1 MNFLNRIFGRQSQQQ
16 EDSSFPIHNE
26 QGHLETL
33 GERQVLTDAPY
44 VLPKDTQ
51 EISRLDFQHFLLRQ
65 AFQGNHL
72 APIEQPHDIL
82 DVGAGTGRWAYEMAQ
97 VFSQAF
103 VTGCDLVE
111 QATDKSPKL
120 PNYRFVEADVLK
132 GLPFRNQSFDFVHQR
147 LLFLAIPA
155 HLWAG
160 ELAELVRVARP
171 GGWIELV
178 ESEIQARNAGR
189 ATQLMGQWIIE
200 VSKRRGIDSSQVPN
214 LGAYLNKVG
223 LQNVVTRSVTVP
235 MGQWGGRVGSMMAAN
250 INSAYQ
256 AIKPLITSQLGISP
270 EIYEQNILL
279 QHQEWEELHSASVFY
294 AAYGQRPH

>member
-1 MNFLNRIFGRQSQQQ
+1 MNFLSRIFGRQDQQREGEFSPAHDRQ
-16 EDSSFPIHNE
+16 R
-26 QGHLETL
+26 HLETL

-65 AFQGNHL
+65 AFQGNYL
-72 APIEQPHDIL
+72 APIKQPHDIL
-82 DVGAGTGRWAYEMAQ
+82 DVGAGTGRWSYEMAQ
-97 VFSQAF
+97 AFPQAF

-111 QATDKSPKL
+111 QATDKNPK
-120 PNYRFVEADVLK
+120 PANYRFVEADVLK
-132 GLPFRNQSFDFVHQR
+132 ALPFRNQSFDFVHQR

-155 HLWAG
+155 HLWAI
-160 ELAELVRVARP
+160 ELVELVRVTRP

-178 ESEIQARNAGR
+178 ESEIQARNAGQ

-214 LGAYLNKVG
+214 LGVYLNTAG

-256 AIKPLITSQLGISP
+256 AMKPLITSQLGIPS
-270 EIYEQNILL
+270 EVYEQNILR
-279 QHQEWEELHSASVFY
+279 QHQEWEELQTSSVFY
-294 AAYGQRPH
+294 AAFGQRPH

>member
-1 MNFLNRIFGRQSQQQ
+1 MNFLSRIFGKQSQQQ
-16 EDSSFPIHNE
+16 KEDTIFSSSP
-26 QGHLETL
+26 LEAL

-65 AFQGNHL
+65 AFQSNYL
-72 APIEQPHDIL
+72 SPITQPKDIL
-82 DVGAGTGRWAYEMAQ
+82 DVGAGTGRWADELAQ
-97 VFSQAF
+97 AFPQAF
-103 VTGCDLVE
+103 VIGCDLVE
-111 QATDKSPKL
+111 QTTEKSFKQ

-132 GLPFRNQSFDFVHQR
+132 GLPFRDRSFDFVHQR

-155 HLWAG
+155 HAWPS
-160 ELAELVRVARP
+160 ELLELVRVARP

-178 ESEIQARNAGR
+178 ESEIQARNAGP
-189 ATQLMGQWIIE
+189 ATQRMGQWIIE
-200 VSKRRGIDSSQVPN
+200 VSKRRGIDSSQVPH
-214 LGAYLNKVG
+214 LGTYLKNAG

-256 AIKPLITSQLGISP
+256 AMKPLITSQLGISP
-270 EIYEQNILL
+270 EAYEKNILL
-279 QHQEWEELHSASVFY
+279 QHQEWEELHPASVFY